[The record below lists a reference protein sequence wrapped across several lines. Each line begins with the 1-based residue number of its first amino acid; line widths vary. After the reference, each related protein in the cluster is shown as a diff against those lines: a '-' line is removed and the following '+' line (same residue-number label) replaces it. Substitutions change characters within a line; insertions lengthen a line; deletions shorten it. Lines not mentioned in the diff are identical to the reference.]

1 MTPSQKEHHVLGPT
15 GRTDDRRNESF
26 QGVKID
32 IPTFNICSTSKIA
45 NTPFK
50 EANFRK
56 SKSDQSRYIQNG
68 VDFYKDFSREKNGDS
83 IILSDQKGNDD
94 SDRVVSFSTTNL
106 LRSLKNSKR
115 ACNVFGGYPLCTHMK
130 HL

>member
-1 MTPSQKEHHVLGPT
+1 MGPT